1 MNNYEVLYVIDN
13 TAADSVKDTVIQ
25 RFSDIVT
32 EAGGTVDTVDRW
44 GAKKLAYPI
53 DYKTEG
59 YYVLMNFTGNPEV
72 PAEIERVMNIT
83 DSIMRHMVIRK

>member
-13 TAADSVKDTVIQ
+13 TAEDSVKGTVIQ

>member
-13 TAADSVKDTVIQ
+13 TAEDSVKDTVIQ
-25 RFSDIVT
+25 RFSDIVM

>member
-13 TAADSVKDTVIQ
+13 TAEDSVKDTVIQ

-44 GAKKLAYPI
+44 GVKKLAYPI

>member
-13 TAADSVKDTVIQ
+13 TAEDSVKDTVIQ

-83 DSIMRHMVIRK
+83 ASIMRHMVIRK

>member
-13 TAADSVKDTVIQ
+13 TAEDSVKDTVIQ